1 MDSSQKGDK
10 MDIII
15 RNVDPTIVKAI
26 DNKAKKIELSRQQY
40 LLNQL
45 NRIATIEAF
54 AEERREYSTLVKNM
68 GIIIQQNTESLQ
80 QIIDI
85 LQDTK

>member
-1 MDSSQKGDK
+1 

>member
-1 MDSSQKGDK
+1 MDSSKKGDK

>member
-1 MDSSQKGDK
+1 MDSSKKGEK

>member
-1 MDSSQKGDK
+1 MDSSKKGEK

-45 NRIATIEAF
+45 NRIATIEAY

>member
-1 MDSSQKGDK
+1 MDSSKKGEK

-80 QIIDI
+80 QIIYI